1 MTIEGV
7 TDQPL
12 FGIAITVLVYSCAQW
27 LYARW
32 RFLHPLFVTAGS
44 LIALLLVT
52 GIPYEDY
59 RKGGDALVLL
69 LGPATVALG
78 VPLYKNAALIRR
90 QLVAILGGL
99 TTGSIAAM
107 LASAALVW
115 LLGGSQELLL
125 TMVPKSVTTPIAIEL
140 TRRLGGIPEL
150 SAVLTT
156 LTGLIGSMA
165 GPELLRLCG
174 VRSDV
179 AVGVAVGTASH
190 GIGTARLIRDSELQ
204 GGVSGMAMGLAGMF
218 VSLALMPVY
227 WWLGK

>member
-1 MTIEGV
+1 
-7 TDQPL
+7 
-12 FGIAITVLVYSCAQW
+12 
-27 LYARW
+27 
-32 RFLHPLFVTAGS
+32 
-44 LIALLLVT
+44 
-52 GIPYEDY
+52 
-59 RKGGDALVLL
+59 
-69 LGPATVALG
+69 
-78 VPLYKNAALIRR
+78 
-90 QLVAILGGL
+90 
-99 TTGSIAAM
+99 
-107 LASAALVW
+107 
-115 LLGGSQELLL
+115 
-125 TMVPKSVTTPIAIEL
+125 
-140 TRRLGGIPEL
+140 
-150 SAVLTT
+150 VLTT